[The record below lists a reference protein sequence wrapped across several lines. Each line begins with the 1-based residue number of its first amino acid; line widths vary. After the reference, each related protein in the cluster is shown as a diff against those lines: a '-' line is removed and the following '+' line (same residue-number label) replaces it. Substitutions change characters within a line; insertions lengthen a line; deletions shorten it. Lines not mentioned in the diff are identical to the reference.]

1 MDFGTT
7 AAPAHAKE
15 FQAVIL
21 AGSGSKLFPL
31 VDEVCP
37 KALLPMANKPMLFY
51 QLEWLE
57 SAMIIDVLIVCQE
70 DAHKKINSYIHNVLN
85 VSERYPNT
93 KVEVV
98 KVKGSG
104 SVSAD
109 ALRHVANRIKTDFIV
124 MSCDTITNY
133 PANKLLDV
141 FRIQSPTFTALF
153 HEPLKAEGDAGAASK
168 KDKDDDLIEYV
179 GIDHSTCRL
188 LFCVAGDEVD
198 DELPVRMSILD
209 KYPVVNIHTKL
220 RDAHLY
226 VFKHWVIDFIAK
238 SKIQSIKEELIPL
251 LTHFQYSERV
261 LKREGVEKFLTSSAN
276 FDQFYTARQ
285 LSSTGGGFVDASRS
299 ASMDAHYAKLRGSG
313 GQRGRGGES
322 GPHHHHP
329 SVGDGSAA
337 SSAIL
342 LEGEAGDEASDFHRQ
357 IMCTAVVARDGSYC
371 FRVNSVP
378 NYLEGNRALIKT
390 FGPEELVPRSVE
402 RQKGCQVGD
411 SIIGDSTRI
420 GEKTGIKK
428 SVIGNHCVIG
438 KNVKIINS
446 VLLDHCVIE
455 DKVVLEGTVVCG
467 HGKVSELSNLKDCQI
482 AASVTV
488 EREVQGKNETFMD

>member
-1 MDFGTT
+1 MR
-7 AAPAHAKE
+7 
-15 FQAVIL
+15 QAVIL

-31 VDEVCP
+31 VDKTCP
-37 KALLPMANKPMLFY
+37 KALLPIANKPMLFY

-57 SAMIIDVLIVCQE
+57 SAHVTDILIVCQD
-70 DAHKKINSYIHNVLN
+70 DAHENIHSYIHNVLN
-85 VSERYPNT
+85 APERYPNS

-133 PANKLLDV
+133 PPNQLLDV
-141 FRIQSPTFTALF
+141 FRAQSPTMAALF
-153 HEPLKAEGDAGAASK
+153 HEPLKADGDASSSK
-168 KDKDDDLIEYV
+168 KDKDDDLIEYI

-188 LFCVAGDEVD
+188 LFCVDGDEVD

-209 KYPVVNIHTKL
+209 KFPAVNIHTKL

-238 SKIQSIKEELIPL
+238 SKIQSIKDELIPL
-251 LTHFQYSERV
+251 LTHFQYSEEV
-261 LKREGVEKFLTSSAN
+261 LKREGIDKF
-276 FDQFYTARQ
+276 
-285 LSSTGGGFVDASRS
+285 
-299 ASMDAHYAKLRGSG
+299 
-313 GQRGRGGES
+313 GES
-322 GPHHHHP
+322 G
-329 SVGDGSAA
+329 GSAD
-337 SSAIL
+337 SSVIL
-342 LEGEAGDEASDFHRQ
+342 LDSGDAGEEEVTDFHRE
-357 IMCTAVVARDGSYC
+357 IVCTAIVARGDGGYC

-378 NYLEGNRALIKT
+378 NYLEGCRALVKT
-390 FGPEELVPRSVE
+390 LSAEEQVARSVE

-411 SIIGDSTRI
+411 SVIGDSTRI

-428 SVIGNHCVIG
+428 SVIGKHCVIG
-438 KNVKIINS
+438 KNVKIVNS
-446 VLLDHCVIE
+446 VLMDHCVIE

-467 HGKVSELSNLKDCQI
+467 HSKVLEMSNLKDCQV
-482 AASVTV
+482 ASSVTV
-488 EREVQGKNETFMD
+488 KKE